1 MRRYLLFPVALIMLL
16 ITPAA
21 MATEIL
27 AVDVQVDGDVYRLH
41 GESIINAP
49 ADFIFDILT
58 DYDNFHRIS
67 RGIAETRF
75 LEPGED
81 GTLFGYTR
89 IDSCV
94 WFFCRQFEKVEQ
106 IRTIAPTQITTEV
119 IPDQSDFNINKTQWS
134 LTSVEGGTLVKYDA
148 EMDPD
153 FWIPPLIGP
162 WALKN
167 KLQSSAEQ
175 IGVRI
180 EYLLSTGRPL
190 SSYER

>member
-16 ITPAA
+16 ITPVA

-27 AVDVQVDGDVYRLH
+27 AVDVEVDGDVYRLH

-49 ADFIFDILT
+49 ADFIFKILT
-58 DYDNFHRIS
+58 DYDNFHRLS

-94 WFFCRQFEKVEQ
+94 WFFCRQIEKVEQ

-119 IPDQSDFNINKTQWS
+119 IPDQSDFNINNTQWS
-134 LTSVEGGTLVKYDA
+134 LISVEGGTLVKYDA
-148 EMDPD
+148 GDGSGLLD
-153 FWIPPLIGP
+153 
-162 WALKN
+162 
-167 KLQSSAEQ
+167 SAP
-175 IGVRI
+175 
-180 EYLLSTGRPL
+180 YRPL
-190 SSYER
+190 GTEEQTAIIG